1 MKFEFMDGTE
11 LKTIIARGED
21 SKHQFKSDVTH
32 ADALGAEM
40 AAFAN
45 TNGGMILIG
54 VDDNGAITGLSNEAV
69 HRINQLIGN
78 AANQNVSGPVNPL
91 TENIETE
98 NGLVIVV
105 EVPEG
110 INKPY
115 FDRNGVVWVKSGA
128 DKRKVNSREE
138 LRRMFQSADLV
149 HADEIPVSGSTTQ
162 DLDYYHFREFYNRVF
177 EEELDDTELSITTI
191 LNNLNLGKA
200 DNLNLAGLLLFGK
213 NPQKFKP
220 QFIIKCVYF
229 VGTSVET
236 TQYRD
241 SIDIDGP
248 IKAQYDNGMAFI
260 KRNLHAVQNGKSV
273 NSIGELEIPN
283 MVFEELLVNALLH
296 RDYFI
301 SAPIRLFILDDRI
314 EIISPGILPNNLK
327 VENIKSGVSNIRNS
341 VLTSFAI
348 RELPYRG
355 IGTGIRRALKAYD
368 RINFENDIDNEQ
380 FRVII
385 ERPENQ

>member
-69 HRINQLIGN
+69 QRINQLIGN

-149 HADEIPVSGSTTQ
+149 HADEIPVPGSTTQ

-273 NSIGELEIPN
+273 NSIGELEIPD